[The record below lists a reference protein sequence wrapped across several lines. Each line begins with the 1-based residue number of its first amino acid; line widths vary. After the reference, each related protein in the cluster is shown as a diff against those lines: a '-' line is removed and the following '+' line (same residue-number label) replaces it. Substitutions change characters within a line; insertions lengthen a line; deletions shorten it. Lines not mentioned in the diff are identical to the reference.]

1 MGLYSIIFLIVRLSL
16 PTKFVQQ
23 IEVGYNVLI
32 VLTVLLDTKVKGA
45 LPERKGK
52 NGRKKREGQL
62 FHAFYPLFV

>member
-1 MGLYSIIFLIVRLSL
+1 MYSIIFLIVRLSL

-52 NGRKKREGQL
+52 NGRKKRECYY
-62 FHAFYPLFV
+62 FRTF

>member
-1 MGLYSIIFLIVRLSL
+1 M
-16 PTKFVQQ
+16 QQ

-52 NGRKKREGQL
+52 NSRKKRECYL
-62 FHAFYPLFV
+62 FRTL